1 MRRRDLLAL
10 IGGVS
15 CAWPAAL
22 RAQDGG
28 MRRVGVLMPL
38 AAEDPQGHDRDV
50 VFRQALRERGWV
62 EGRNVR
68 IDFRWAAGNSALV
81 RRYAEELVALAPDVI
96 LAGAGPVVAPLQ
108 QATRTIP
115 IVFTLAIDPVS
126 RGYVASL
133 ARPGGNIT
141 GFLNIEYGFSEK
153 WLELLHQIAP
163 EVTRA
168 AVIRD
173 AGAIGRAQYAVIE
186 AKAPSLKM
194 EAIPIDI
201 RDGGELEQAIS
212 AFSATPNGGLVVTSS
227 VAATL
232 HRELIIA
239 LAARHKIPAVYP
251 NRSHVASGGL
261 ISYGPIFLDQ
271 YRRAADYVDRI
282 LRGASPA
289 DLPVQA
295 PVKYEMVLNLTTAK
309 ALGLNVPSIV
319 DAQVTEVIE

>member
-1 MRRRDLLAL
+1 
-10 IGGVS
+10 
-15 CAWPAAL
+15 
-22 RAQDGG
+22 
-28 MRRVGVLMPL
+28 MPL
-38 AAEDPQGHDRDV
+38 AAEDPQGRDRDV
-50 VFRQALRERGWV
+50 VFRQALRDRGWV
-62 EGRNVR
+62 EGRNVT
-68 IDFRWAAGNSALV
+68 IDFRWTAGNPALV
-81 RRYAEELVALAPDVI
+81 RKYAEELVALAPNVI
-96 LAGAGPVVAPLQ
+96 LSGGGPVVASLQ

-115 IVFTLAIDPVS
+115 IVFTLAIDPVG

-141 GFLNIEYGFSEK
+141 GFLNIEYNFSEK

-173 AGAIGRAQYAVIE
+173 AGAIGHGQYAAIK
-186 AKAPSLKM
+186 AKASSLTM
-194 EAIPIDI
+194 EASPIDI
-201 RDGGELEQAIS
+201 RDERDLEQAIS
-212 AFSATPNGGLVVTSS
+212 EFSAAPTGGLVVTAS

-239 LAARHKIPAVYP
+239 LAARHRLPAVYP
-251 NRSHVASGGL
+251 NRFHVISGGL
-261 ISYGPIFLDQ
+261 ISYGPTFLEQ

-295 PVKYEMVLNLTTAK
+295 PVKYEMVLNLQTAQ
-309 ALGLNVPSIV
+309 ALGLTVPPTLV
-319 DAQVTEVIE
+319 ALADEVIE